1 MVIRIYVMMPYTL
14 ASSIKTV
21 VLVWLDTPLFA
32 KLIYST
38 VPMGITPVGCCCW
51 LVNQSAQKCIVLSFL
66 FFGLQNK
73 LVNGSQFNLNLAKLR
88 NKKCMFHF
96 Y

>member
-1 MVIRIYVMMPYTL
+1 MTALDPLYNAKDMVIRIYVMMPYTL

-38 VPMGITPVGCCCW
+38 VPGITVSHQW
-51 LVNQSAQKCIVLSFL
+51 LLL
-66 FFGLQNK
+66 
-73 LVNGSQFNLNLAKLR
+73 LA
-88 NKKCMFHF
+88 C
-96 Y
+96 

>member
-38 VPMGITPVGCCCW
+38 VPMGITPVVVAVG
-51 LVNQSAQKCIVLSFL
+51 LLAKVHKNIMHSILSFL
-66 FFGLQNK
+66 WPSN
-73 LVNGSQFNLNLAKLR
+73 
-88 NKKCMFHF
+88 
-96 Y
+96 

>member
-1 MVIRIYVMMPYTL
+1 MTALDPLYNAKDMVIRIYVMMPYTL

-38 VPMGITPVGCCCW
+38 VPMGITVSHQW
-51 LVNQSAQKCIVLSFL
+51 LLL
-66 FFGLQNK
+66 
-73 LVNGSQFNLNLAKLR
+73 LA
-88 NKKCMFHF
+88 C
-96 Y
+96 